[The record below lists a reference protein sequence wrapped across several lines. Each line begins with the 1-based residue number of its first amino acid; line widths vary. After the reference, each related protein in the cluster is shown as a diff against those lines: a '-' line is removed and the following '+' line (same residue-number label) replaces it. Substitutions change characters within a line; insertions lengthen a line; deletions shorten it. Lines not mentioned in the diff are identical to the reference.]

1 MTTLDEREGESTLT
15 RSRRG
20 RQHGG
25 SAAWQGR
32 QPEQPPQAR
41 AAGAPTR
48 AAAASLRN
56 KKADPGNRPGR
67 HNHSQLLRTYAFS
80 AAFTATAQ
88 ATVAPTMGLLPM
100 PMRPI
105 MSTCAGTE
113 LEPANCAS
121 ECMRP
126 MVSVMP

>member
-1 MTTLDEREGESTLT
+1 M
-15 RSRRG
+15 
-20 RQHGG
+20 
-25 SAAWQGR
+25 
-32 QPEQPPQAR
+32 
-41 AAGAPTR
+41 AGAPTR
-48 AAAASLRN
+48 AAAASPRRRDANPSSRRKPAPQGRQPEQPLQARAT
-56 KKADPGNRPGR
+56 KKADPGNRPSR

-113 LEPANCAS
+113 EEPANWAS